1 MIYPKGVLSSVKN
14 NTGAHNLILAS
25 ASPRR
30 LDLLQSIGIAPALII
45 PTNIDETPRASERP
59 RDYALRMAIE
69 KSLALPIPAPDHF
82 ILAAD
87 TVVACGLRILPK
99 AETIDNARFCLNL
112 LSGRRHRVWGGIA
125 LRTPDDKIISRLV
138 CSIVKF
144 KSLSKT
150 ELESYLDSG
159 EWEGK
164 AGGYAIQGLA
174 SGFIPFISGSYSNI
188 VGLSLFDAQQMLKSA
203 GFYKA

>member
-1 MIYPKGVLSSVKN
+1 MISPKGVLFSVKN
-14 NTGAHNLILAS
+14 KTDTHKLILAS

-30 LDLLQSIGIAPALII
+30 LDLLQSIGITPASII
-45 PTNIDETPRASERP
+45 PANIDETPRASERP

-69 KSLALPIPAPDHF
+69 KSITHPLTQDHF

-99 AETIDNARFCLNL
+99 AETIDEARFCLNL

-159 EWEGK
+159 EWQGK
-164 AGGYAIQGLA
+164 AGGYAIQGTA